1 MAAHWYDGTLA
12 GLDIETTGFDGKT
25 DHLVQFSLQVHIDA
39 DCKLTRTGIINP
51 GVPILNS
58 EIHGITDEIA
68 ASGIDEESA
77 VKFISGWIEISHYPL
92 VVMNARFDMTFLR
105 DLMARYGYALKLPAI
120 IDPMVI
126 DRQLD
131 MWRPGKRKL
140 ADLAI
145 TYEVPFS
152 EGELHDAGVDCALAI
167 DVARAI
173 GRKFRIGDAGALHE
187 AQKIWSK
194 SQVDGLREY
203 WQRIGNEDWKT
214 LKYGWPVVNS

>member
-1 MAAHWYDGTLA
+1 MTQWYDGTLA
-12 GLDIETTGFDGKT
+12 GLDIETTGFNGKT
-25 DHLVQFSLQVHIDA
+25 DHLVQFSLQIESDALKTIKTHIV
-39 DCKLTRTGIINP
+39 NP

-58 EIHGITDEIA
+58 EIHGITDEVAARGNPESIA
-68 ASGIDEESA
+68 
-77 VKFISGWIEISHYPL
+77 VQFICEWLERLDFPL
-92 VVMNARFDMTFLR
+92 VVMNSRFDMTFLR
-105 DLMARYGYALKLPAI
+105 DLMARYELDMVVPQI

-140 ADLAI
+140 ADLAV
-145 TYEVPFS
+145 TYDIPFD
-152 EGELHDAGVDCALAI
+152 EDRLHDAGVDCTLTI
-167 DVARAI
+167 EVARAI
-173 GRKFRIGDAGALHE
+173 GKKFRIGDAGALHE